1 MDKENLVAGNSTDR
15 IRIDLATE
23 RVKTVK
29 DQSDMTVIGASDH
42 FPGVT
47 MIIDMTAPGQRLEAN
62 PYAAGLRPFTKL
74 RKIIRGPIDA
84 PERMRRQV
92 RADKN
97 QIGVHAVHQ
106 VKFSFCPVKSS

>member
-1 MDKENLVAGNSTDR
+1 MEKVHVDQRGVCQLDKENLVAGNSTDR

-62 PYAAGLRPFTKL
+62 SYAAGLRHFTKL
-74 RKIIRGPIDA
+74 RKIICGPIDA

-92 RADKN
+92 
-97 QIGVHAVHQ
+97 
-106 VKFSFCPVKSS
+106 